1 MASTYEKI
9 ATTTITN
16 GTSTITFSSIPSTY
30 TDLVL
35 VHIGTS
41 QAGAPGLDLRLNNDS
56 GSNYSRTFLYG
67 DGSSAVS
74 GRTTSAT
81 AFQPSSVYTEQTPII
96 FQINNYSNSTTYKT
110 ILSRTS
116 ASTGLVVANVGLYR
130 STTAINRIDLTG
142 MTWSGGTVTL
152 YGIKSA

>member
-1 MASTYEKI
+1 MTVTYEKI

-35 VHIGTS
+35 VHIGTAQS
-41 QAGAPGLDLRLNNDS
+41 GAPGLDLRLNNDS
-56 GSNYSRTFLYG
+56 GSNYSRTFIYG
-67 DGSSAVS
+67 DGSSTAS
-74 GRTTSAT
+74 GRSTSAT

-96 FQINNYSNSTTYKT
+96 FQINNYSNSTTFKT

-130 STTAINRIDLTG
+130 STSAINRIDLLG

-152 YGIKSA
+152 YGIKSE

>member
-1 MASTYEKI
+1 MTLTYEKI
-9 ATTTITN
+9 ASTTITN

-41 QAGAPGLDLRLNNDS
+41 QSGAPGLDLRFNNDS
-56 GSNYSRTFLYG
+56 GSNYSRTFIYG
-67 DGSSAVS
+67 DGTGTAS
-74 GRTTSAT
+74 GRNTSAT
-81 AFQPSSVYTEQTPII
+81 AYQPSSVYEAQTPII
-96 FQINNYSNSTTYKT
+96 FQINNYSNSTTNKT

-130 STTAINRIDLTG
+130 STSAINRIDLLG

-152 YGIKSA
+152 YGIKAE